1 LNSSFIRATLR
12 RMKFAAKVMLL
23 FFAVLPFSVFVQPA
37 AAVQVQTAD
46 FAGRRYVRLED
57 WAHAARFD
65 FRWIDRENVMQLTNR
80 SCAMTFQKDSHNLEF
95 NGINVLLCYPVVVQN
110 GSGWL
115 AESDFQQTLAPLFVT
130 PTNPAGA
137 RIHTIVIDPGHG
149 GKDPG
154 IEVGSHQ
161 EKKYTLLLAEEL
173 RDQLKRAGFN
183 ASLTRTRDVYVEKS
197 DRPEIAHERG
207 ADLFI
212 SLHWNGT
219 TVGKND
225 VKGVQTYCLTPS
237 GAASSNSGDDVS
249 DVGAKPG
256 NRNDRQNLLLAYDLQ
271 KSLTQNL
278 DAEDRGVR
286 RARFAVLCDAQ
297 MPAVLIEGGYMTHP
311 EESKRIYDPEY
322 RRRMAAAIVSGVL
335 AYKRQVEPAPPAPVN
350 LTNPPSSSGAS
361 R

>member
-1 LNSSFIRATLR
+1 MKSEAT
-12 RMKFAAKVMLL
+12 AVLL
-23 FFAVLPFSVFVQPA
+23 FLAVLAFPPLTPRACA
-37 AAVQVQTAD
+37 AQVQSAD
-46 FAGRRYVRLED
+46 FSGHAYVRLAD
-57 WAHAARFD
+57 WAHAARYD
-65 FRWIDRENVMQLTNR
+65 WRWLDREQTIELTNR
-80 SCAMTFQKDSHNLEF
+80 AARLVFQKDSHDAEI
-95 NGINVLLCYPVVVQN
+95 NGVHVLLCYPLVVQN
-110 GSGWL
+110 SAAWL
-115 AESDFQQTLAPLFVT
+115 AEADFRDTLAPLIGPV
-130 PTNPAGA
+130 PSSPGG

-154 IEVGSHQ
+154 IESGSHQ
-161 EKKYTLLLAEEL
+161 EKKYALLLAEEL
-173 RDQLKRAGFN
+173 RDQLKKAGFD
-183 ASLTRTRDVYVEKS
+183 ASLTRTRDVFVEKS
-197 DRPEIAHERG
+197 ERPEIARQRG

-225 VKGVQTYCLTPS
+225 VKGVQTYCLTPP

-256 NRNDRQNLLLAYDLQ
+256 NRNDRQNLLFAYDLQ
-271 KSLTQNL
+271 RSLVQNL

-311 EESKRIYDPEY
+311 EESKLIYDAGY

-335 AYKRQVEPAPPAPVN
+335 AYKRQVEPPPPAPVN
-350 LTNPPSSSGAS
+350 PANPPTSPGTS